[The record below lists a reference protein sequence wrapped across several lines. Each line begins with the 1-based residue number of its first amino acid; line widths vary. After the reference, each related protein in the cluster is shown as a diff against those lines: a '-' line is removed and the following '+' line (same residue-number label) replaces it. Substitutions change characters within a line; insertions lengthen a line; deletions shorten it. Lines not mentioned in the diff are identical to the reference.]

1 VDFEGFLNELRTAGG
16 YADRLVHVRVVPP
29 RDARFA
35 ETSDPLPEALE
46 RVLGERGIE
55 CLYSHQAR
63 AVDLVR
69 AGKDVLITTGTASG
83 KSLCYVLPVL
93 EMLLQNRQSR
103 ALLAFPTK
111 ALCQDQFKNFRRALD
126 AAGLDDVPAGVYDG
140 DTPSS
145 TRRRLRESASVIFTN
160 PDMLHASIMPHHGR
174 WADFLGSLRYLV
186 LDEIHVY
193 NGIFGSNMAN
203 LMRRFWRVCRH
214 YRSAGKRLPQVIAC
228 SATVANPAELARRL
242 TRREVT
248 VVDDDGAPRGRRVFA
263 FWNPPRVRGT
273 TRRSRRSANVEAHEL
288 MAKLVQ
294 SDVPTITFSKA
305 RITAEMIYRYVC
317 ETLDEEAPHLKKKIS
332 PYRGGY
338 QPGERR
344 EIEERLFSGE
354 LLGVSTTP
362 ALELGID
369 VGGLDAS
376 ILVGYPGTLASFF
389 QQAGRAGRQDRD
401 SLVVLVGLDTA
412 INQYIM
418 SRPDYLFG
426 RPVEE
431 AVIER
436 ENPFVLLGHLRC
448 AAHELPLEEKEA
460 EEFGPR
466 ADLALDVLE
475 ENQKLRRVDRKW
487 YHSATETP
495 QHELSMRYV
504 YGENVLIE
512 DVESGEV
519 IEEVDKLDAPPLV
532 HPHAIYLR
540 HGETWRV
547 LDLDMDRNIARVK
560 RVDVDYY
567 TQALG
572 GSDVHHID
580 HRLRRKPFGTGT
592 ACWGEVTA
600 YDITWGYEK
609 IHFYTLDAIS
619 THGVDLPRLALDTMA
634 FWIVP
639 PEQVMEQVR
648 QRGLNVHSGLR
659 GIGYATR
666 MLLPLFITCDTLD
679 FSHTIGSINSPW
691 NAIFVYERYPHGMG
705 FTRKAYDR
713 LHEILPAVLRQIRT
727 CDCEDGCPCCVGKP
741 LRKFDTW
748 NVERGEGTVPNK
760 EAARRILEG
769 LLETGAPLQCPDTD
783 SASDLT
789 EADRQRLRRAL
800 RRRLERGREPKV
812 FHPIDPDV
820 QTEYPEPEP
829 EEQLDQP
836 DVGMRRQRK
845 REFHKEL
852 DRRVA
857 RKIPDHR
864 LGPTS
869 GKPGAPEKMKRG
881 RGDRSA
887 SHFPGRPAIREVRD
901 APEAPLLPQPAETET
916 PGAEPET
923 ERAEAIQGGDPLAAR
938 ARRRL
943 RRSAEKNDETA

>member
-1 VDFEGFLNELRTAGG
+1 MDFEAFLDELRTAGG

-29 RDARFA
+29 REARFA
-35 ETSDPLPEALE
+35 EPSSPLPGPL
-46 RVLGERGIE
+46 RDVLAERGIE
-55 CLYSHQAR
+55 RLYTHQAR

-69 AGKDVLITTGTASG
+69 DGQDVLITTGTASG
-83 KSLCYVLPVL
+83 KSVCYVLPVL
-93 EMLLQNRQSR
+93 EMLLESRDSR

-126 AAGLDDVPAGVYDG
+126 AAGLQEVPAGVYDG

-145 TRRRLRESASVIFTN
+145 TRRRLRENASVIFTN
-160 PDMLHASIMPHHGR
+160 PDMVHASIMPHHGR
-174 WADFLGSLRYLV
+174 WAEFLGKLRYLV

-203 LMRRFWRVCRH
+203 LMQRFWRVCRH
-214 YRSAGKRLPQVIAC
+214 YRGEEESLPQVIAC
-228 SATVANPAELARRL
+228 SATVANPGELAQRL
-242 TRREVT
+242 TRREVS
-248 VVDDDGAPRGRRVFA
+248 VIEEDGAPRGRRVFA
-263 FWNPPRVRGT
+263 FWNPRRVRGT

-288 MAKLVQ
+288 MAELVRHE
-294 SDVPTITFSKA
+294 VPTITFSKA
-305 RITAEMIYRYVC
+305 RVTAEMIYRYVC
-317 ETLDEEAPHLKKKIS
+317 ETLAEEAPHLAKKIS

-338 QPGERR
+338 QPAERR

-376 ILVGYPGTLASFF
+376 IVVGYPGTLASFF
-389 QQAGRAGRQDRD
+389 QQAGRAGRQERD

-431 AVIER
+431 TVIER

-448 AAHELPLEEKEA
+448 AAHELPLEQEEA
-460 EEFGPR
+460 ERFGPR
-466 ADLALDVLE
+466 ADLALEVLE
-475 ENQKLRRVDRKW
+475 ENRKLNRVNDKW

-512 DVESGEV
+512 DVESGEM

-547 LDLDMDRNIARVK
+547 QELDMERNIARVK
-560 RVDVDYY
+560 RVEVDYY
-567 TQALG
+567 TQAMG
-572 GSDVHHID
+572 GADVHHID
-580 HRLRRKPFGTGT
+580 HRLRTKPFGTGE

-609 IHFYTLDAIS
+609 IHFYSLDAIS
-619 THGVDLPRLALDTMA
+619 RHGLDLPRLALETMA

-639 PEQVMEQVR
+639 PESVMEEVR

-659 GIGYATR
+659 GIGYATK

-679 FSHTIGSINSPW
+679 FSHTIGSVNSPW

-705 FTRKAYDR
+705 FTRKAYER
-713 LHEILPAVLRQIRT
+713 LHEILPAVLRQIRA

-748 NVERGEGTVPNK
+748 NVERGEGAVPSK
-760 EAARRILEG
+760 ESARRILEG
-769 LLETGAPLQCPDTD
+769 LMATGAPLQCPDADSTTD
-783 SASDLT
+783 ME

-800 RRRLERGREPKV
+800 RRRLERGREPKL

-820 QTEYPEPEP
+820 ETEYPEPEKQ
-829 EEQLDQP
+829 EDLDRP
-836 DVGMRRQRK
+836 DRGTRRRRK

-852 DRRVA
+852 DRRLA
-857 RKIPDHR
+857 RKIPDER
-864 LGPTS
+864 LSPTS
-869 GKPGAPEKMKRG
+869 GKPGAPETMKRG

-887 SHFPGRPAIREVRD
+887 GHFPGRPAVHEVQN
-901 APEAPLLPQPAETET
+901 APEAPRKPKPQQTEEPTEQSQSESRET
-916 PGAEPET
+916 
-923 ERAEAIQGGDPLAAR
+923 IVGGDSLAAR
-938 ARRRL
+938 ARRR
-943 RRSAEKNDETA
+943 RKKKDTDEEDS